1 MKGLSQLAAS
11 VPIRTA
17 STGTQIAIPLLAV
30 DTTGDVGLGA
40 ALVAV
45 ALLPSIVA
53 APLVGALLDRAK
65 HPRALM
71 MAAAAGVAAAYAIAS
86 ALGALP
92 VWAVVVA
99 LLISGLLN
107 PFGFGGFSSFVATP
121 GSDARRAYAID
132 ALSYNVSGVAGPAV
146 VAALAP
152 ALGPRA
158 ALMTMAAVALISLGT
173 YPLLPMQA
181 RTASGKGMFH
191 SMTVG
196 IIAMTARRRLAV
208 VTVSGTLTEFGR
220 GIMPIA
226 AIGIALATTSDAS
239 ASAVIVASFAVGAL
253 LGATIVALRRPSL
266 SPQARMSIGYL
277 LTGLATLAAAL
288 GFGFGWVVALIGLSG
303 FFTAAPNAA
312 MLLLRRTESPDE
324 VVAQVFTVSAALRVA
339 ASAGGTALAGA
350 LSGVD
355 PLVLLAGSGAVWLVG
370 AAVMLA
376 FPRRR

>member
-1 MKGLSQLAAS
+1 MKSLSQLAAS

-17 STGTQIAIPLLAV
+17 GTGTQIAIPLLAV
-30 DTTGDVGLGA
+30 HTTGDVGLGA

-53 APLVGALLDRAK
+53 APLVGALLDRTQ
-65 HPRALM
+65 HPRRLM
-71 MAAAAGVAAAYAIAS
+71 MGAASGIAAAYAVAA
-86 ALGALP
+86 ALGTLP

-107 PFGFGGFSSFVATP
+107 PFGFGGFSSFVALP
-121 GSDARRAYAID
+121 GSDARRAYALD
-132 ALSYNVSGVAGPAV
+132 ALSYNVSGVAGPAI

-152 ALGPRA
+152 TVGPRA
-158 ALMTMAAVALISLGT
+158 AMIAMAVIALISLAT

-181 RTASGKGMFH
+181 RTSSGKGLLQ
-191 SMTVG
+191 SITTGV
-196 IIAMTARRRLAV
+196 IAMTARRRLAV

-226 AIGIALATTSDAS
+226 AIGIALVSTGDAS

-253 LGATIVALRRPSL
+253 LGATIVALRRPSF
-266 SPQARMSIGYL
+266 SPQARMIIGYV

-288 GFGFGWVVALIGLSG
+288 GFSFGWVVALICLSG

-312 MLLLRRTESPDE
+312 MLLLRRTESPEE

-339 ASAGGTALAGA
+339 ASAAGTALAGA

-355 PLVLLAGSGAVWLVG
+355 PLILLAGSGVVWLVG